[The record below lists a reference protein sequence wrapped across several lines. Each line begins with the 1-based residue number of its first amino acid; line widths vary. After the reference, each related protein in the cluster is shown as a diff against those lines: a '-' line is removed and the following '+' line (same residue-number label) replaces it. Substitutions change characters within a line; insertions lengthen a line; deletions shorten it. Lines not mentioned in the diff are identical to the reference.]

1 MAGQASGDGLLR
13 WLVGGLVGGA
23 IVLGLLIGAYA
34 FGYHRGHASAR
45 TAPKPT
51 PTLTTTTGAT
61 ATTAT
66 TQGAQLFTSEACSGC
81 HSLDG
86 SAGVGPTLKGLA
98 GSRVALADGTTVTAD
113 DAYLARSMTD
123 PDAQIVK
130 SFRAGVMS
138 GAVASLGLKAKPQDV
153 AVLVAFIK
161 AQR

>member
-1 MAGQASGDGLLR
+1 MAPQAGGDGLLR

-34 FGYHRGHASAR
+34 VGYHRGHASAR
-45 TAPKPT
+45 PAP
-51 PTLTTTTGAT
+51 AV
-61 ATTAT
+61 TTAT
-66 TQGAQLFTSEACSGC
+66 GTTVTTAAPSGARLFSSEACSGC

-98 GSRVALADGTTVTAD
+98 GSRVVLADGTAVTAD
-113 DAYLARSMTD
+113 DAYLTRSITD

-130 SFRAGVMS
+130 GFRAGVMS
-138 GAVASLGLKAKPQDV
+138 GAVASLGLNAKPQDV
-153 AVLVAFIK
+153 TALIAFLE